1 MIISVFFI
9 IMPGK
14 YIKACQT
21 GISLWAAC
29 VLPATF
35 PFLFLTALIT
45 RLGYVNKISSFLAP
59 ATKKIFNL
67 PGISGYVL
75 LMSVISGYPIGA
87 KIIADLKEG
96 GVISSLEATKISVV
110 ASTSGPLFILGSVGT
125 NMFSS
130 VKIGSIILLSHYL
143 ATILGGII
151 LRGKK
156 RKSAEK
162 NFKLKTDENEV
173 LYSAMYSSVIS
184 VLCVGGFIAA
194 FYTLSVMLEDMKIL
208 YPLSFIIDSLPF
220 FGGLGG
226 GIAKGLIE
234 MTSGCG
240 ELAASGNFLAVPAC
254 AFIITLGGLS
264 IIFQQLAYLKK
275 AGVKTGFFLLSKI
288 LQATLAFIICLL
300 LSLIDLYISM
310 PLSA

>member
-45 RLGYVNKISSFLAP
+45 KLGYVNKISRFLSP

-75 LMSVISGYPIGA
+75 LVSVISGYPVGA

-96 GVISSLEATKISVV
+96 GAITSSEATKISAV

-130 VKIGSIILLSHYL
+130 VKTGAIILISHYL
-143 ATILGGII
+143 ATILSGII

-156 RKSAEK
+156 EQSAEK
-162 NFKLKTDENEV
+162 TFTPRADENEV
-173 LYSAMYSSVIS
+173 LYSAMYNSVIS
-184 VLCVGGFIAA
+184 VMCVGGFIAA

-208 YPLSFIIDSLPF
+208 YPLSFIIDNLPF
-220 FGGLGG
+220 SDGLGG
-226 GIAKGLIE
+226 GISKGLIE
-234 MTSGCG
+234 MTSGCK
-240 ELAASGNFLAVPAC
+240 ELAASGNFLAVPSC
-254 AFIITLGGLS
+254 AFIITLGGMS

-275 AGVKTGFFLLSKI
+275 AGVKTGFFILSKL
-288 LQATLAFIICLL
+288 LQATLAFIVCLL
-300 LSLIDLYISM
+300 FSLIDLHFSM
-310 PLSA
+310 RLSV